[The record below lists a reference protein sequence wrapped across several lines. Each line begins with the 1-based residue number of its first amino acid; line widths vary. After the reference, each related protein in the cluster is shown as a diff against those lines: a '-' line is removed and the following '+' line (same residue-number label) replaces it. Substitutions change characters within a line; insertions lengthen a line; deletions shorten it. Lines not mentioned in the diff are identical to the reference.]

1 MGAGK
6 FVDRRAWLGGM
17 VAVLAPL
24 PALAFLGPQKSLD
37 PALLPGLR
45 FRAIVVDAGP
55 MAAKGGRAF
64 VDLMR
69 RVTLPALNKAFADRL
84 APGDPRGLTLR
95 VVLDS
100 ASFAQDIGGYDE
112 LTTPTDYLEG
122 TGLVTGPRGEVLAS
136 YPLSAQMPNPA
147 MNRLDQVNGNEL
159 RARLL
164 AEAFAQWLRR
174 GIGV

>member
-1 MGAGK
+1 MGAGRILN
-6 FVDRRAWLGGM
+6 RRAWLGGM
-17 VAVLAPL
+17 LAAVAPL

-64 VDLMR
+64 VELMR

-84 APGDPRGLTLR
+84 APGDPHGLTLR

-100 ASFAQDIGGYDE
+100 ASFASDVGGYDE

-122 TGLVTGPRGEVLAS
+122 TGLVTGPRGEVLGS
-136 YPLSAQMPNPA
+136 YPLLAQLGNPA
-147 MNRLDQVNGNEL
+147 MNRLDPVNGNEL

-164 AEAFAQWLRR
+164 AEAFAGWLRR
-174 GIGV
+174 GMGV